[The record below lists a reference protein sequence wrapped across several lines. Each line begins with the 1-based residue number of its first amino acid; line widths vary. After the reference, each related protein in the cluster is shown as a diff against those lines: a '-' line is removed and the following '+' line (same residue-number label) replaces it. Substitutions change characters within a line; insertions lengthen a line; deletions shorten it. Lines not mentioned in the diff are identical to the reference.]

1 MKNIKIDY
9 ISNTIIV
16 TKGFYESAQN
26 YGTEEQVTMREL
38 QKEFPEMKISIRKL
52 AFSCQ
57 GNRARTCLE
66 ILFPTCYHKSDK
78 DEAASLSEGFIGRF

>member
-38 QKEFPEMKISIRKL
+38 QKEFPEMKISIRTSKE
-52 AFSCQ
+52 
-57 GNRARTCLE
+57 R
-66 ILFPTCYHKSDK
+66 KSDCK
-78 DEAASLSEGFIGRF
+78 GLTVYDSLSCP

>member
-26 YGTEEQVTMREL
+26 YGTEEEVTMREL
-38 QKEFPEMKISIRKL
+38 QKEFTEMKSSIR
-52 AFSCQ
+52 S
-57 GNRARTCLE
+57 
-66 ILFPTCYHKSDK
+66 
-78 DEAASLSEGFIGRF
+78 